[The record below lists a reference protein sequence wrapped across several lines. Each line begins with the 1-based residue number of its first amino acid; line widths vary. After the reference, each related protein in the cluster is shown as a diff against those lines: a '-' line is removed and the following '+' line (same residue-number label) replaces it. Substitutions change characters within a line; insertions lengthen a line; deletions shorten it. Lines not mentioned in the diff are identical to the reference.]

1 MMKEIMKEMETFR
14 SLLQNIVSF
23 IVLFCKE
30 PYNLIRDR
38 DQTELEEMDMMKDK
52 ERDRV

>member
-1 MMKEIMKEMETFR
+1 MMKEIMKGIETFR
-14 SLLQNIVSF
+14 SLLQNIVCF
-23 IVLFCKE
+23 IGLFCKE

-38 DQTELEEMDMMKDK
+38 DETELEKMDMMKDK